1 MTMAAVPSPPH
12 AKAPPA
18 GFTGGFGEGTCAFCH
33 IGNDVNAY
41 DGYVRLEGLPDTYE
55 PGGEYV
61 LTVELSAAETSVA
74 GFQLTARFA
83 ERPDRG
89 DDAGTLKPVD
99 GRTMVSDS
107 LGVSYLHQSEA
118 GSATHDPDG
127 ARWSFAWSAPTAAG
141 PVAIHV
147 AANSGNGD
155 ESPLGDLIYTTSV
168 TVDAVGHG
176 ATEGAGGPSAAGEPA
191 AIDHGDPRRGGPPRD

>member
-1 MTMAAVPSPPH
+1 MAATPSPPH
-12 AKAPPA
+12 AEAPPA

-41 DGYVRLEGLPDTYE
+41 DGYVRLEGLPEAYE
-55 PGGEYV
+55 PGREYV
-61 LTVELSAAETSVA
+61 LTVELSAAETTVA
-74 GFQLTARFA
+74 GFQLSARVS
-83 ERPDRG
+83 EGPGRG
-89 DDAGTLKPVD
+89 DDAGALTPVD

-118 GSATHDPDG
+118 GSVTHDPDG
-127 ARWSFAWSAPTAAG
+127 ALWSFAWSAPTTAR

-155 ESPLGDLIYTTSV
+155 ESPLGDLVYTTRV
-168 TVDAVGHG
+168 VVDADR
-176 ATEGAGGPSAAGEPA
+176 GAGPSH
-191 AIDHGDPRRGGPPRD
+191 D